1 MIRVTETSQTSLAAA
16 DFAAAAEALAPT
28 DRLLLTAYPGD
39 SGSRQPIHTVYVP
52 GDRYAPGLARE
63 WGDAA
68 LAAVEGVGGIERLVA
83 ALGIADADR
92 TTVAERVL
100 AKLGSEPIEDLRI
113 DFEDGFGD
121 RGDAAEDAAVV
132 AAAEAL
138 ADDLAA
144 GTAPPFVGIRFK
156 CFEAD
161 TRERGIRTLDLFLT
175 TLVSRTGPAGLP
187 DGLVLTLPKVT
198 TVAQVEVMVGLL
210 ERLEGALELAQ
221 GRLGFEVQVETPQL
235 IIGAGGTIPVA
246 ELLHRGAGRITGLH
260 YGTYDYSASLGIAAA
275 QQSME
280 HPAADFAKQVMQ
292 VAVAGTGVRLSDG
305 STNVVPAGDEAS
317 TIAAWQLHGRLVR
330 RSLERAYY
338 QGWDL
343 HPAHL
348 PSRFA
353 ASYAFF
359 RDGVEQVATRL
370 RNYVEQNT
378 DGFLDEPAT
387 ARALAGFLARGV
399 QSGAVSSEE
408 LADRVGIGESELV
421 ALAYPRRDTP
431 VTKE

>member
-28 DRLLLTAYPGD
+28 DRLLATSYPGG
-39 SGSRQPIHTVYVP
+39 SGSRQPIHTVYVA

-68 LAAVEGVGGIERLVA
+68 LAAVDGVGGIERLVA
-83 ALGIADADR
+83 ELGIADADR
-92 TTVAERVL
+92 TIVAERVL

-175 TLVSRTGPAGLP
+175 TLVSRTGAAGLP
-187 DGLVLTLPKVT
+187 EGLVLTLPKVT

-246 ELLHRGAGRITGLH
+246 ELLHRGDGRITGLH

-305 STNVVPAGDEAS
+305 STNVVPTGDEAS

-431 VTKE
+431 ATKE

>member
-1 MIRVTETSQTSLAAA
+1 M
-16 DFAAAAEALAPT
+16 
-28 DRLLLTAYPGD
+28 
-39 SGSRQPIHTVYVP
+39 
-52 GDRYAPGLARE
+52 
-63 WGDAA
+63 
-68 LAAVEGVGGIERLVA
+68 
-83 ALGIADADR
+83 
-92 TTVAERVL
+92 
-100 AKLGSEPIEDLRI
+100 
-113 DFEDGFGD
+113 
-121 RGDAAEDAAVV
+121 
-132 AAAEAL
+132 
-138 ADDLAA
+138 
-144 GTAPPFVGIRFK
+144 
-156 CFEAD
+156 
-161 TRERGIRTLDLFLT
+161 
-175 TLVSRTGPAGLP
+175 SRTGAAGLP
-187 DGLVLTLPKVT
+187 EGLVLTLPKVT

-246 ELLHRGAGRITGLH
+246 ELLHRGDGRITGLH

-431 VTKE
+431 ATKE